1 MYYLDL
7 FPSGDFAEEIVYIS
21 FFLLFWNET
30 HAIRNIYTYLA
41 PHPCILILTSSRTLV
56 NMNSAEDS
64 PHITMQ
70 CITTFEC
77 SLAGVSVLQ
86 HSQSQ
91 RQRKGC
97 KSWQFKLSSVSS
109 ASPNTGTY
117 KWSRNN
123 GAISPWLCIH
133 VSNIMNM
140 SLLKEEGFPHLAIW
154 EPRKSMGMTLL
165 VTWNLKLANLNHK
178 GHFIKRNSS
187 NHKQKVW
194 FTIHGTLHI
203 SQQEDWNK
211 WSWMNPDRKKERK
224 TLTGRSWNTCIPT
237 SKSNTKLH
245 LALNMP

>member
-133 VSNIMNM
+133 VSNRNEHVATQRRGISPFSHLRTKEVNGNDFVSYLKFKASQPQSQRSFHKKKFIKPQAK
-140 SLLKEEGFPHLAIW
+140 SLIHYPWHTSHFSARGLEQMKLN
-154 EPRKSMGMTLL
+154 EPRQKKKKKKPDWQVLEYM
-165 VTWNLKLANLNHK
+165 H
-178 GHFIKRNSS
+178 S
-187 NHKQKVW
+187 N
-194 FTIHGTLHI
+194 F
-203 SQQEDWNK
+203 
-211 WSWMNPDRKKERK
+211 
-224 TLTGRSWNTCIPT
+224 
-237 SKSNTKLH
+237 
-245 LALNMP
+245 